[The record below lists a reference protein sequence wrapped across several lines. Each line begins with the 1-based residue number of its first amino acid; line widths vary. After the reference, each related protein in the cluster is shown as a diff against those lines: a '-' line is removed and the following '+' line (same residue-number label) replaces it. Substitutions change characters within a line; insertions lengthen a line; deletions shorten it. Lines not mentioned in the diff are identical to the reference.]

1 MGKKNRRLQLIIIV
15 GAVLV
20 ALSTAFLIYTRH
32 WEAQSAQTV
41 PGPELPPHLKMFA
54 DRSAEDSDSNEEAV
68 TSTSPSDTPDSS
80 F

>member
-1 MGKKNRRLQLIIIV
+1 MSKKNRRLQLIIIV

-41 PGPELPPHLKMFA
+41 PGPELPPHLKMFV

-68 TSTSPSDTPDSS
+68 TDTPDAS

>member
-1 MGKKNRRLQLIIIV
+1 MGKENHRLKVIIIV

-20 ALSTAFLIYTRH
+20 GLSTAFLVYTRH
-32 WEAQSAQTV
+32 WEAQTEQTV

-54 DRSAEDSDSNEEAV
+54 DRSAEDGDSNEEAV